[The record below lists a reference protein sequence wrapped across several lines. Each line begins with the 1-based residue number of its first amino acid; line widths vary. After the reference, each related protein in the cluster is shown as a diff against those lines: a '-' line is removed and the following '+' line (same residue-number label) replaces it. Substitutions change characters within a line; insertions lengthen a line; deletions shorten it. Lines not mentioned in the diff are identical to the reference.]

1 MYVVARHRIK
11 DPERFFAVS
20 QAAAEKAPEGVY
32 GRQFC
37 PSRDRTQAVCLWE
50 AGSLEA
56 VEGYL
61 DPLIGDSG
69 ENAYFQVSAEHAIGI
84 PEPIIGREGE

>member
-11 DPERFFAVS
+11 DPERFFTVA
-20 QAAAEKAPEGVY
+20 QAAAEKAPDDVY

-50 AGSLEA
+50 ASSLGA
-56 VEGYL
+56 VESYL
-61 DPLIGDSG
+61 DSLIGDSA